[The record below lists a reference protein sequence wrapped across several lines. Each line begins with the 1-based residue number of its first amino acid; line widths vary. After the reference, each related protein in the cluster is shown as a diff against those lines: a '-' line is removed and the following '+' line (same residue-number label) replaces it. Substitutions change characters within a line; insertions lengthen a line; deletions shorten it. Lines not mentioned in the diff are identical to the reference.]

1 MHCKKLSEDV
11 TLTMAWTSIH
21 IQPDLEDP
29 NKRVPLPGDLQIA
42 SASSQGIQ
50 EKRARSTNTNP
61 QEFTPLALRKP
72 KRQRV
77 QGTFN

>member
-1 MHCKKLSEDV
+1 MRKIIRGCYSYHGLDIN
-11 TLTMAWTSIH
+11 TY
-21 IQPDLEDP
+21 IQPDLEDL
-29 NKRVPLPGDLQIA
+29 NELVPLPGDLQIT

>member
-1 MHCKKLSEDV
+1 MRKIIRGCYSYHGLDIN
-11 TLTMAWTSIH
+11 TY

-29 NKRVPLPGDLQIA
+29 NERVPLPGDLQII
-42 SASSQGIQ
+42 SASSQEIQ

-61 QEFTPLALRKP
+61 QEFTPLALRTP